1 MVFTNL
7 DDKTKKYILLAPK
20 KFAAIAMQACLIKID
35 KANPK
40 EAAKYLSN
48 AAWILDM
55 CAKSLQQNNRQVIDF
70 KK

>member
-1 MVFTNL
+1 MNFNNL
-7 DDKTKKYILLAPK
+7 DNKTKKYILLAPK
-20 KFAAIAMQACLIKID
+20 KFAAIAMQACLMKID

-48 AAWILDM
+48 AARILDI
-55 CAKSLQQNNRQVIDF
+55 CAESLQQDNRKIVDF

>member
-1 MVFTNL
+1 MSFNTL

-20 KFAAIAMQACLIKID
+20 QFAAIAMQACLMKTN

-40 EAAKYLSN
+40 DAAKYLSN
-48 AAWILDM
+48 TARILDM
-55 CAKSLQQNNRQVIDF
+55 CAGSLQQSGNQIVDF